1 MLEIISVNLCSALL
15 EVLFYLTITFW
26 GKRQKRKMEILLK
39 YYGLDWLA
47 MVSSLLAVYLMGNKN
62 RFGFISYMLANALWI
77 YLGVFKM
84 QSYGITIGNIFFLA
98 MNLRGYLKWKKKQ
111 D

>member
-1 MLEIISVNLCSALL
+1 MNGLSIISKNLFNVKVGLK
-15 EVLFYLTITFW
+15 EKIHYKI
-26 GKRQKRKMEILLK
+26 QDMDILLK

-98 MNLRGYLKWKKKQ
+98 MNLRGYLKWKKNQ
-111 D
+111 E

>member
-1 MLEIISVNLCSALL
+1 MLGSNIISREFGNVKAEFN
-15 EVLFYLTITFW
+15 EKNKVKIPYVD
-26 GKRQKRKMEILLK
+26 ILLK
-39 YYGLDWLA
+39 YYCLDWLA

-62 RFGFISYMLANALWI
+62 RFGFISYMLANVLWI

-84 QSYGITIGNIFFLA
+84 QSYGITIGIFFLA
-98 MNLRGYLKWKKKQ
+98 MNLRGSLKWKKKQ